1 MIKRFLKIWFL
12 MSKNALQEQITS
24 LLAAVFFTLGKI
36 VRFIFF
42 FIFLFTVVSSTKSLA
57 GYDANQVIL
66 FFLIFNVVDI
76 TAQFFFR
83 GVYIFRYMVISG
95 DLDLQLTK
103 PLPSF
108 FHPLFRRTDI
118 LDFVVLVPLWILTL
132 WFIFSRGLAPN
143 VVNLLYFL
151 IFYLNALIVAFA
163 IHLFVCSVGVI
174 TLAIDHLIEVYRD
187 LLNLAH
193 FPTDIYQ
200 RSIQAILTFAVP
212 VIIMITIPTKVLM
225 GLLSWQWIILSFVIS
240 GIALWGSLRFWKHA
254 LTQYSSASS

>member
-1 MIKRFLKIWFL
+1 MIKKFIKIWFL

-24 LLAAVFFTLGKI
+24 LLAAIFFTLGKI

-42 FIFLFTVVSSTKSLA
+42 FVFLFTVVSSTKSLA

-76 TAQFFFR
+76 TTQCLFR
-83 GVYIFRYMVISG
+83 GVYIFRSMVASG
-95 DLDLQLTK
+95 ELDLHLAK

-132 WFIFSRGLAPN
+132 WFIFSRGLTPN
-143 VVNLLYFL
+143 LIYLLYFL
-151 IFYLNALIVAFA
+151 VFYLNALIVAFA
-163 IHLFVCSVGVI
+163 LHLFVCSVGVI

-187 LLNLAH
+187 ILNLAH

-200 RSIQAILTFAVP
+200 RSIQTLLTFAVP
-212 VIIMITIPTKVLM
+212 VIIMITVPTKALM
-225 GLLSWQWIILSFVIS
+225 GILSWQWVIISFVIS
-240 GIALWGSLRFWKHA
+240 GVALWGSLRFWKYA
-254 LTQYSSASS
+254 LTRYSSASS

>member
-1 MIKRFLKIWFL
+1 MVKKLLKIWVL

-24 LLAAVFFTLGKI
+24 LLAAVFFTLGKV

-57 GYDANQVIL
+57 GYDVDQVIL

-83 GVYIFRYMVISG
+83 GVYIFRFLVASG
-95 DLDLQLTK
+95 DLDLCLVK

-132 WFIFSRGLAPN
+132 WFIFSRGLTPN
-143 VVNLLYFL
+143 LVYFVYFL

-163 IHLFVCSVGVI
+163 IHISVCSIGVI
-174 TLAIDHLIEVYRD
+174 TLAVDHLIEVYRD

-212 VIIMITIPTKVLM
+212 IIIMITIPTKVLM
-225 GLLSWQWIILSFVIS
+225 GLLSWQWVVLSFVIS
-240 GIALWGSLRFWKHA
+240 GIALWGSLRFWKYA

>member
-1 MIKRFLKIWFL
+1 MVKKFLKIWVL

-24 LLAAVFFTLGKI
+24 LLAVVFFTLGKV

-42 FIFLFTVVSSTKSLA
+42 FVFLFTVVSSTKSLA

-76 TAQFFFR
+76 TAKFFFR
-83 GVYIFRYMVISG
+83 GVYVFRFLVASG
-95 DLDLQLTK
+95 DFDLHLVK

-108 FHPLFRRTDI
+108 FYPLFRRTDI

-132 WFIFSRGLAPN
+132 WFIFSRGLTPN
-143 VVNLLYFL
+143 LVYFIYFL

-163 IHLFVCSVGVI
+163 IHISVCSIGVI
-174 TLAIDHLIEVYRD
+174 TLAVDHLIEIYRD
-187 LLNLAH
+187 LLNLAR

-200 RSIQAILTFAVP
+200 RSIQTILTFAVP
-212 VIIMITIPTKVLM
+212 VIIMITVPTKALM
-225 GLLSWQWIILSFVIS
+225 GLLSWQWVLLSFVIS
-240 GIALWGSLRFWKHA
+240 GIFLWVSLRFWKYA

>member
-1 MIKRFLKIWFL
+1 MFKKFLKIWFL
-12 MSKNALQEQITS
+12 MSKNALQEQVTS

-42 FIFLFTVVSSTKSLA
+42 FIFLYTVVSSTKSLA

-66 FFLIFNVVDI
+66 FFLIFNIVDI

-83 GVYIFRYMVISG
+83 GVYIFRYLVDSG
-95 DLDLQLTK
+95 ELDIHLVK

-118 LDFVVLVPLWILTL
+118 LDFAFLVPLWILTL
-132 WFIFSRGLAPN
+132 WFILTRGLAPN
-143 VVNLLYFL
+143 VSFLFYFFV
-151 IFYLNALIVAFA
+151 FYLNALIVAFA
-163 IHLFVCSVGVI
+163 IHLFVSSIGVI

-187 LLNLAH
+187 LLNLAR

-200 RSIQAILTFAVP
+200 RSIQTILTFAMP
-212 VIIMITIPTKVLM
+212 IIIMITVPTKVLM
-225 GLLSWQWIILSFVIS
+225 GLLSWQWAALSFVIS
-240 GIALWGSLRFWKHA
+240 GIALWGSLRFWKYA